1 MFQNNLRSLRKKS
14 GLSQEELG
22 IRLNI
27 ARQTISKWENGVS
40 VPDAE
45 TLVKLAEILDVSVN
59 ELLGTDIKPDEI
71 TDKAAIAEQLARVNE
86 QLAIKNK
93 RSRRIW
99 KIVIVILLFI
109 AGFSLL
115 IAFLNYVP
123 T

>member
-99 KIVIVILLFI
+99 KIVIGILLFI
-109 AGFSLL
+109 AGFSIL

>member
-99 KIVIVILLFI
+99 KIVIGILLFI

>member
-99 KIVIVILLFI
+99 KIVIHLRSVLGKGLLEHSI
-109 AGFSLL
+109 
-115 IAFLNYVP
+115 IKNIE
-123 T
+123 

>member
-1 MFQNNLRSLRKKS
+1 MLQNNLRSLRKKS

-59 ELLGTDIKPDEI
+59 ELFFNLEI
-71 TDKAAIAEQLARVNE
+71 SWYE
-86 QLAIKNK
+86 
-93 RSRRIW
+93 
-99 KIVIVILLFI
+99 
-109 AGFSLL
+109 
-115 IAFLNYVP
+115 
-123 T
+123 